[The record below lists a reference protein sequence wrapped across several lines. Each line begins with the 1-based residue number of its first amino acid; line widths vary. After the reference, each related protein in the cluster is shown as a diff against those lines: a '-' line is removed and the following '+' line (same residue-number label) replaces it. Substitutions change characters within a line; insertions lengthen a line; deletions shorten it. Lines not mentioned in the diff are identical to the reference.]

1 MNKLL
6 VLGCIVLF
14 LTMSASVNAQVLSP
28 VVHMKGELDQDS
40 MAFFVGKT
48 DISGDFQG
56 YPMDSVYQ
64 TDSMI
69 NISSFEDILNNYS
82 VEVDFNLSL
91 LEDLHAF
98 PLLNSCT
105 FKDVSKVTIVDIQE
119 LQSLDFESMSPE
131 DLIDFINGIKSF
143 SNVDIIAKE
152 GPFIFGTDG
161 SGITTQSV
169 ADYALSS
176 VVSFEIEEGN
186 NLPFLV
192 MLTKSQMSMQY
203 SGESSLLFQ
212 FSEGSGSIIVRNSDG
227 GKLWNGDLEGKVFF
241 IEDDNLSF
249 IQNSSLYTFPLS
261 SEEKQ
266 FTVTLSISPAESDD
280 ANIAT
285 IFEEIPDVSDG
296 LGNISIPGFSNNTQ
310 GFDEIIS
317 VASSIINGG
326 MVLIKTND
334 SFTVD
339 DSLQAF
345 SRFGFAR
352 GDKFDIT
359 ISGNQTVQTEI
370 TGDYK
375 LIFLGDHFYNPQ
387 AKESEDGIAFPI
399 LLVVVWILA
408 IGLYVLFRF
417 YLKKEVNEEIDTKL
431 KRYALIFHVIALIVT
446 FILVDREISF
456 QFGSSAID
464 ALLGQGLS
472 LIVLAFIG
480 LELGLW
486 GLGFL
491 ALGLPIRIIV
501 NSGLRLVG
509 IGKGGK
515 GIGKGIGALFIWV
528 FCAVYAVLILN
539 IIFMILIHPGIGFF
553 R

>member
-1 MNKLL
+1 MNKLA
-6 VLGCIVLF
+6 VLGCMALF
-14 LTMSASVNAQVLSP
+14 LAMSMSVNAQILSP
-28 VVHMKGELDQDS
+28 VVHMNGELSQDS

-48 DISGDFQG
+48 AISGNFQG

-64 TDSMI
+64 TDSTI

-91 LEDLHAF
+91 LGDLNAF

-105 FKDVSKVTIVDIQE
+105 FKDVNKVTIVDIQE
-119 LQSLDFESMSPE
+119 IQSIDFESMLPK
-131 DLIDFINGIKSF
+131 DLMNFMNSIKTF
-143 SNVDIIAKE
+143 TNVEIIARE

-161 SGITTQSV
+161 SDITTQSV
-169 ADYALSS
+169 VDYALSS
-176 VVSFEIEEGN
+176 VVSFELGEGS
-186 NLPFLV
+186 NLPFLA

-203 SGESSLLFQ
+203 SGRSSLLFQ
-212 FSEGSGSIIVRNSDG
+212 FSEGSGNIIVRSSDG
-227 GKLWNGDLEGKVFF
+227 NKLWNGELEGKIFF

-249 IQNSSLYTFPLS
+249 IQNSSLYAFPLF

-280 ANIAT
+280 ADIAT

-296 LGNISIPGFSNNTQ
+296 LGDMGIPDFSSNAQ

-339 DSLQAF
+339 DSLQTF

-352 GDKFDIT
+352 GDRFDIT

-370 TGDYK
+370 TGDYR
-375 LIFLGDHFYNPQ
+375 LIFLGDHFYNLQ
-387 AKESEDGIAFPI
+387 AKESEDGIAFPF
-399 LLVVVWILA
+399 LLVIVWILA

-417 YLKKEVNEEIDTKL
+417 YLKKEVNEEIDTKI
-431 KRYALIFHVIALIVT
+431 KRYALIFHVVALIVA

-472 LIVLAFIG
+472 PIVLAFIG

-486 GLGFL
+486 VLGFL

-515 GIGKGIGALFIWV
+515 CVGKGIGALFIWV

-539 IIFMILIHPGIGFF
+539 IIFMILNPSNFF
-553 R
+553 PMG